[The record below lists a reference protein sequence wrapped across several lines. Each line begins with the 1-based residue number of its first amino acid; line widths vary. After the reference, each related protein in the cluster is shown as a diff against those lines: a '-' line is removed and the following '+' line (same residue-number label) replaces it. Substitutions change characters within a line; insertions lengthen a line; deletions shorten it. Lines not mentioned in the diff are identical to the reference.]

1 MAQSSAV
8 IRRFQFST
16 SQALAI
22 EIGQYYMRFY
32 KNGSII
38 NVSGTSDPYILE
50 TPYLGEEV
58 FSLYMQQIN
67 DIVYICHPDHPPYKL
82 MRFADDNWDLQEVDI
97 TYPAFLTQNTDDSI
111 TIAASGVIGE
121 VTLTASSSIFNADMV
136 GGYFRIGHNR
146 EASDLTIALTGNGTS
161 TSINVLGDYEVNTF
175 GNWGAKLKLQ
185 QSDDGGV
192 TWRTIRIYESVWDS
206 ATSTGSNNF
215 TVPGNVKLQAKFR
228 LVVSDYVNSVAGA
241 KATLTSMS
249 ALVWGVVKITG
260 VTNPLTAAATVVE
273 GLDST
278 DATYWWAEGAWSRNR
293 GFPRCVCMHEQRIIY
308 GGTYYQ
314 PSTFWGS
321 CSGDFDNFDTGN
333 GADGDS
339 FTFQIAGKEL
349 NEIQWFV
356 SQTSLIVGTSG
367 AVHRVKGDNT
377 GKNITPTQVDIQLQE
392 EIGSEHIQPVVV
404 DGAIIFVSRKGKKL
418 MELVYS
424 YEVERFSAR
433 DLTLKSAHLF
443 EDGIRAI
450 EYQYDPIP
458 TIWAV
463 TNDGALCGLAYN
475 RDEEVLGWAKHTTD
489 GEFESVASIYG
500 ASNANDELWVIVKR
514 VIQYLDL
521 RSVERMNPAI
531 WEDLEDG
538 FFVDAGITYSGAA
551 TGTITGLDHL
561 NDKTVVALADG
572 VVYEG
577 LVVTAGQVT
586 LPGSATASTIHVG
599 LPYTSELQ
607 PFRLDTDS
615 TIGQSMGRVKRI
627 GGLHL
632 RLQDSADFTYE
643 WNGTDVEHDLGT
655 DIFSGD
661 APIDYNTNSDLDP
674 SITIKQSKPLPLG
687 IQAIVVSY
695 EVTGN
700 L

>member
-1 MAQSSAV
+1 MAQDTTV

-16 SQALAI
+16 TQALAI
-22 EIGQYYMRFY
+22 EIGNYYMRFY
-32 KNGSII
+32 KNGAIV
-38 NVSGTSDPYILE
+38 NVGLTDDPYILE
-50 TPYLGEEV
+50 TPYEAADVETL
-58 FSLYMQQIN
+58 FLKQIN
-67 DIVYICHPDHPPYKL
+67 DVVYICHPDYPQHKL
-82 MRFADDNWDLQEVDI
+82 MRYADDSWAIQQIDM
-97 TYPAFLTQNTDDSI
+97 TYPPFLLQNTDGTLTI
-111 TIAASGVIGE
+111 TPSATTGS
-121 VTLTASSSIFNADMV
+121 VTLTSSSGIFNSGMV
-136 GGYFRIGHNR
+136 GGFFRIGHQR
-146 EASDLTIALTGNGTS
+146 DAADVSLALTANGS
-161 TSINVLGDYEVNTF
+161 SSNLKIIGSYEVNTY
-175 GNWGAKLKLQ
+175 GNWGGKLKLER
-185 QSDDGGV
+185 STDGGTSWV
-192 TWRTIRIYESVWDS
+192 TIRIFESVWDS
-206 ATSTGSNNF
+206 GTSSGSTNFQVPGTSTEEA
-215 TVPGNVKLQAKFR
+215 LYR
-228 LVVSDYVNSVAGA
+228 LTLSDYAGSVAGA
-241 KATLTSMS
+241 KA
-249 ALVWGVVKITG
+249 ALIATDALIWGVVEITG
-260 VTNPLTAAATVVE
+260 FTDTSHVAGTVINDLE
-273 GLDST
+273 ST
-278 DATYWWAEGAWSRNR
+278 DASSWWAESAWSNYR
-293 GFPRCVCMHEQRIIY
+293 GYPRAVAMHEQRIIY

-339 FTFQIAGKEL
+339 FSYQIAGTEL

-367 AVHRVKGDNT
+367 AVYRVKGDNT

-392 EIGSEHIQPVVV
+392 EIGSEHIPPVVV
-404 DGAIIFVSRKGKKL
+404 DGAIIFVARKARKL

-443 EDGIRAI
+443 EEGIRCI

-500 ASNANDELWVIVKR
+500 STNANDELWVIVNR
-514 VIQYLDL
+514 VIQYMDVK
-521 RSVERMNPAI
+521 SVERMNPAI

-538 FFVDAGITYSGAA
+538 FFVDSGITYSGAA
-551 TGTITGLDHL
+551 TGTVTGLDHL
-561 NDKTVVALADG
+561 NDETVVALADG

-577 LVVTAGQVT
+577 LVVDAGQIT
-586 LPGSATASTIHVG
+586 LPGAVTASTIHVG

-632 RLQDSADFTYE
+632 RLQDSADFQYE
-643 WNGTDVEHDLGT
+643 FNGTDVEHDLGT
-655 DIFSGD
+655 DLFTGD
-661 APIDYNTNSDLDP
+661 APIDYHTGNDLDP
-674 SITIKQSKPLPLG
+674 SLTIKQDKPLPLG

-700 L
+700 I